1 MVRARCSG
9 QNTVRY
15 IDKVPAFCATAI
27 AESGKKNRKVRVMK
41 NQGDMSRLTQGSA
54 TLEYALLMPFIL
66 LFVLVVFQCVILM
79 HDKAVLEAVLW
90 RSVQA
95 AAGSWRLVAGNTLT
109 APEMQHQANAAKPSR
124 DLYWQLRTSLGS
136 DAQKIHLYEKALNQL
151 LCEEL
156 GNNAFLPGSAIRGIE
171 PGNLSVRVG
180 TGGGIPFGMLRVSV
194 SVPVTGFVGSWLG
207 RMSPSGLPTLAASVE
222 VLVVDAG
229 ACAQDMDWG
238 LQILSETALW
248 EKAEK
253 LISGIHNL
261 LSVPV
266 P

>member
-1 MVRARCSG
+1 
-9 QNTVRY
+9 
-15 IDKVPAFCATAI
+15 
-27 AESGKKNRKVRVMK
+27 
-41 NQGDMSRLTQGSA
+41 MSRRTQGSA

-90 RSVQA
+90 RSVPA

-109 APEMQHQANAAKPSR
+109 VSEMQHQPDAANPSR
-124 DLYWQLRTSLGS
+124 DMYWQLRTSLGS
-136 DAQKIHLYEKALNQL
+136 DAQKVQLYEKALKQL
-151 LCEEL
+151 LCGEL
-156 GNNAFLPGSAIRGIE
+156 ENSAFLPGSAIRGIE
-171 PGNLSVRVG
+171 PDELSVRVG
-180 TGGGIPFGMLRVSV
+180 TGGGIPFGMLRVTV
-194 SVPVTGFVGSWLG
+194 SVPVAGFVGSWLG
-207 RMSPSGLPTLAASVE
+207 RMSASGVPTLAASAE

-248 EKAEK
+248 EKVEK
-253 LISGIHNL
+253 VISGIHNL